1 MRFLTIVKP
10 GPAPPPV
17 ELIRSAE
24 EWIGGKLSYGTFE
37 CCYAFVQGGGFSV
50 GEADSLEQLMDDL
63 LDYPLSPFVE
73 FDVRPLVGIDHAFER
88 FTEMAERMAAQAG

>member
-1 MRFLTIVKP
+1 MKFLTIVTP

-24 EWIGGKLSYGTFE
+24 EWIDGKLSDGTFE

-50 GEADSLEQLMDDL
+50 GEADSLEELMDDL
-63 LDYPLSPFVE
+63 LEYPLSPFVDY
-73 FDVRPLVGIDHAFER
+73 DVRPLVGVDLAFER
-88 FTEMAERMAAQAG
+88 FTQVAERMAAQAG